1 MKKIFTLFAVALVS
15 LCALAEDGP
24 CPSKLMFTPAAQE
37 QDANKVTILLDLL
50 NSSENLNGFNM
61 EIDKRNTDS
70 TDPDHPEQGTF
81 CEGLQWVMDE
91 DDEDWVGFSGYGQ
104 NIIGMASGSHN
115 ANWYESN
122 MFKKADLKC
131 NVKPTNNRL
140 VIIEILST
148 LDPRFYPVFEEVAAT
163 VARFTVDLSGLEDGE
178 YQLVADATPETC
190 SFTYT
195 GGTEGTRAWTTDDP
209 VVIVLKKIGDKV
221 IKVETAIEGITTDQA
236 VDNNYYDLM
245 GRKLDGNNLPAG
257 IYIHNGKKY
266 IQK

>member
-15 LCALAEDGP
+15 LCALADDEP
-24 CPSKLMFTPAAQE
+24 CPSQLMFTPAAEE
-37 QDANKVTILLDLL
+37 QDANKVTIRLELL

-61 EIDKRNTDS
+61 EIDKRNMDDS
-70 TDPDHPEQGTF
+70 F

-104 NIIGMASGSHN
+104 NIIGMASGEHAAS
-115 ANWYESN
+115 WYENN

-148 LDPRFYPVFEEVAAT
+148 LDPRFFPVFEVAAP
-163 VARFTVDLSGLEDGE
+163 VARFTVDLSGLEDGK

-190 SFTYT
+190 SFSYT
-195 GGTEGTRAWTTDDP
+195 GGVEGTRAWTTDLP
-209 VVIVLKKIGDKV
+209 VVIVLEKTGDKV
-221 IKVETAIEGITTDQA
+221 KEVISAIEGITTDQA

>member
-15 LCALAEDGP
+15 LCALADDEP
-24 CPSKLMFTPAAQE
+24 CPSQLMFTPAAQE
-37 QDANKVTILLDLL
+37 QDANKVTIFLDLL

-61 EIDKRNTDS
+61 EIDKRNMDDS
-70 TDPDHPEQGTF
+70 F

-122 MFKKADLKC
+122 MFKKCDLKC

-148 LDPRFYPVFEEVAAT
+148 LDPRSFPVFEEPAT
-163 VARFTVDLSGLEDGE
+163 VARFTVDLSGLEDGQ

-190 SFTYT
+190 SFSYT
-195 GGTEGTRAWTTDDP
+195 GGVEGTRAWTTDAP
-209 VVIVLKKIGDKV
+209 VVIVLEKNGDKV
-221 IKVETAIEGITTDQA
+221 TKVNTAIEGITTDQA

>member
-15 LCALAEDGP
+15 LCAFADDEP
-24 CPSKLMFTPAAQE
+24 CPSQLSFNVNETEQE
-37 QDANKVTILLDLL
+37 ANHVQINLDLV
-50 NSSENLNGFNM
+50 NASANLNGFNM
-61 EIDKRNTDS
+61 EIAKRNMD
-70 TDPDHPEQGTF
+70 DTF
-81 CEGLQWVMDE
+81 CEGLQWVQDE
-91 DDEDWVGFSGYGQ
+91 EDEDWVGFSGYGAT
-104 NIIGMASGSHN
+104 ILAMASGSHN

-122 MFKKADLKC
+122 LFKKADLKC
-131 NVKPTNNRL
+131 NVKPTNQNL

-148 LDPRFYPVFEEVAAT
+148 NDPRFFPVLDEAAT
-163 VARFTVDLSGLEDGE
+163 IARFTVDLSSLDDGQ

-190 SFTYT
+190 SFSYT
-195 GGTEGTRAWTTDDP
+195 GGPEGTRAWTTDEP
-209 VVIVLKKIGDKV
+209 VVIVLEKNGDKV
-221 IKVETAIEGITTDQA
+221 TKVNTAIENIAVEQA

>member
-15 LCALAEDGP
+15 LCALADEP
-24 CPSKLMFTPAAQE
+24 CPSQLMFTPAAQE

-61 EIDKRNTDS
+61 EIDKRNMDDS
-70 TDPDHPEQGTF
+70 F

-91 DDEDWVGFSGYGQ
+91 DDEDWVGFSGYGR

-115 ANWYESN
+115 DNWYESN
-122 MFKKADLKC
+122 MFKKCDLKC

-148 LDPRFYPVFEEVAAT
+148 LDPRFFPVFEEPAT
-163 VARFTVDLSGLEDGE
+163 VARFTVDLSGLEDGQ

-195 GGTEGTRAWTTDDP
+195 GGPEGTRAWTTDEP
-209 VVIVLKKIGDKV
+209 VVIVLEKNGDKV
-221 IKVETAIEGITTDQA
+221 TKVNTAIEGITTDKA